1 MQAQAAAYAV
11 TAGTGLIHP
20 SPSNVNTKRARFAQG
35 QRPKASSSS
44 SSGGSSSPGDPSG
57 LQDGGLTG
65 PVGRGGWIHVSDL
78 RSPPDYGRIAW
89 PDDIFGSLEVDGN
102 GQFVEGDGNW
112 QASGTYRVVTNEG
125 ILGLTDYLRA
135 KVVEKL
141 RELEA
146 GEQ

>member
-1 MQAQAAAYAV
+1 M
-11 TAGTGLIHP
+11 
-20 SPSNVNTKRARFAQG
+20 
-35 QRPKASSSS
+35 
-44 SSGGSSSPGDPSG
+44 
-57 LQDGGLTG
+57 QDGGLTG

-125 ILGLTDYLRA
+125 VLGLTDYLRG

-141 RELEA
+141 RELETE
-146 GEQ
+146 GQK